1 MALDNVDS
9 IHYKL
14 IVTGSHLLEKF
25 GTTIESIK
33 KDNLS
38 GEIIQFA
45 AFEENSSPGLIEFN
59 TVSENIS
66 TICENEKPHYVF
78 ITGDRIEAYACA
90 IGAHF
95 SKTNI
100 IHYGGGNISKGS
112 WDDIYRY
119 NISNLAKYHFVTN
132 EVASENLKQVPSLL
146 DKNEIY
152 NIGSFSVDYL
162 LDFKV
167 KKDNPPYSNSFALMT
182 FHPSQKLDENIAEIM
197 DQTIDYLLSRKM
209 SIVITY
215 PNTDPGFEKIVSV
228 INKQNDSNVT
238 IHKNLGSDQFY
249 SHLKQAKLIIGN
261 SSSSFVEAPYFG
273 NPILN
278 IGKRQDGR
286 ISDKIISH
294 CDLNIE
300 SIKAWIDQQR
310 SCNFEKKNC
319 EQLFG
324 KGNSINLAVDL
335 LNRLS
340 NECKHR

>member
-1 MALDNVDS
+1 M
-9 IHYKL
+9 
-14 IVTGSHLLEKF
+14 
-25 GTTIESIK
+25 
-33 KDNLS
+33 
-38 GEIIQFA
+38 
-45 AFEENSSPGLIEFN
+45 
-59 TVSENIS
+59 
-66 TICENEKPHYVF
+66 
-78 ITGDRIEAYACA
+78 
-90 IGAHF
+90 
-95 SKTNI
+95 
-100 IHYGGGNISKGS
+100 
-112 WDDIYRY
+112 
-119 NISNLAKYHFVTN
+119 TN

-215 PNTDPGFEKIVSV
+215 PNTDPGFEEIVSV

-294 CDLNIE
+294 CDLKLNPLRLGLISKYRVTLKKRIVNNFLE
-300 SIKAWIDQQR
+300 RGIQSIWP
-310 SCNFEKKNC
+310 
-319 EQLFG
+319 
-324 KGNSINLAVDL
+324 
-335 LNRLS
+335 
-340 NECKHR
+340 